1 MKKSGILL
9 ILLFIVLFIISQ
21 IFFTVHQTQYA
32 IVLQLGKPVG
42 GTLDPGLHMKKPLVQ
57 AVEFF
62 DKRIQDYDM
71 QPTEV
76 LTSDKKN
83 LVVDSFFKWRIT
95 DPLQF
100 YRTVRTI
107 SNARARLD
115 DVIYSELREAL
126 GRHTLTEI
134 VAEERG
140 AIMEQITN
148 EATELVAEYG
158 VTLLD
163 VRIKRTE
170 LPPQNEQAIYNR
182 MRAERERQAKQYRS
196 EGREEAAKIR
206 SSAEKDRTVLI
217 AEAKRESD
225 AIRGEGEAQAVKLY
239 ADALEQGPEFYAFQ
253 RSLEAYRNSLGNN
266 TRLLLTPESE
276 FLRYFN

>member
-9 ILLFIVLFIISQ
+9 ILLFVALFVVSQ
-21 IFFTVHQTQYA
+21 VFFTVHQTQYA

-42 GTLDPGLHMKKPLVQ
+42 GTLSPGLHMKKPLVQ
-57 AVEFF
+57 TVEFF

-83 LVVDSFFKWRIT
+83 LVVDSYFKWRIT

-107 SNARARLD
+107 PSARARLD

-140 AIMEQITN
+140 AIMEHITN
-148 EATELVAEYG
+148 EATELVAQYG
-158 VTLLD
+158 IKLLD

-170 LPPQNEQAIYNR
+170 LPPQNEQAIFNR

-206 SSAEKDRTVLI
+206 SSAEKDRAVI
-217 AEAKRESD
+217 VADAKRESD
-225 AIRGEGEAQAVKLY
+225 AIRGEGEAEAIKLY
-239 ADALEQGPEFYAFQ
+239 AQALEQGPEFYAFQ
-253 RSLEAYRNSLGNN
+253 RSLTAYRKSIGNN
-266 TRLLLTPESE
+266 TRLLLTPENE
-276 FLRYFN
+276 FLRYFE

>member
-1 MKKSGILL
+1 MKRSGILL
-9 ILLFIVLFIISQ
+9 ILLFVVLFIASQ
-21 IFFTVHQTQYA
+21 VFFTVRQTQYA

-42 GTLDPGLHMKKPLVQ
+42 STLEPGLHYKKPLIQ
-57 AVEFF
+57 TVEFF

-83 LVVDSFFKWRIT
+83 LVVDNYFKWRIT

-107 SNARARLD
+107 QGARARLE
-115 DVIYSELREAL
+115 DVVYSELREAL

-134 VAEERG
+134 VAKKRG
-140 AIMEQITN
+140 EIMEQITS
-148 EATELVAEYG
+148 EASELVARYG
-158 VTLLD
+158 VELLD

-170 LPPQNEQAIYNR
+170 LPPQNEQAIFNR

-206 SSAEKDRTVLI
+206 SSAERDRSVI
-217 AEAKRESD
+217 VAEAKRQADE
-225 AIRGEGEAQAVKLY
+225 IRGEGEAEAVKIY
-239 ADALEQGPEFYAFQ
+239 AGALTQGPEFFAFQ
-253 RSLEAYRNSLGNN
+253 RSLEAYRKSFGNN
-266 TRLLLTPESE
+266 TRLLLTPENE
-276 FLRYFN
+276 FLHYFK

>member
-9 ILLFIVLFIISQ
+9 ILLFVALFVVSQ
-21 IFFTVHQTQYA
+21 VFFTVHQTQYA

-42 GTLDPGLHMKKPLVQ
+42 GTLSPGLHMKKPLIQ
-57 AVEFF
+57 TVEFF

-83 LVVDSFFKWRIT
+83 LVVDSYFKWRIT

-107 SNARARLD
+107 PSARARLD

-140 AIMEQITN
+140 AIMEHITT
-148 EATELVAEYG
+148 EASDLVAQYG
-158 VTLLD
+158 IELLD

-170 LPPQNEQAIYNR
+170 LPPQNEQAIFNR

-206 SSAEKDRTVLI
+206 SSAEKDRAVI
-217 AEAKRESD
+217 VADARRESD
-225 AIRGEGEAQAVKLY
+225 AIRGEGEAEAIKLY
-239 ADALEQGPEFYAFQ
+239 AQALEQGPEFYAFQ
-253 RSLEAYRNSLGNN
+253 RSLTAYRKSIGNN
-266 TRLLLTPESE
+266 TRLLLTPENE
-276 FLRYFN
+276 FLRYFE